1 MWGVSYW
8 KFSDGTTVYSHA
20 DVVGPS
26 PFAAHLRRELLCLA
40 YGCGPLVWLPT
51 QGHAVELD
59 TTDDFLLAQWLE
71 QEARLYK
78 IQLVET
84 DFHTTHPLLSPAEE
98 NGDHHGRVATD

>member
-1 MWGVSYW
+1 
-8 KFSDGTTVYSHA
+8 
-20 DVVGPS
+20 
-26 PFAAHLRRELLCLA
+26 
-40 YGCGPLVWLPT
+40 
-51 QGHAVELD
+51 LD